1 MNARPVL
8 RAASGGVRR
17 HLAQTF
23 VIVMVLL
30 VSSAA
35 ATLGLALLAAA
46 NGPFQHAFASQHGA
60 DAAVSVDGA
69 RATNAQLAATRQV
82 AGVTAVAG
90 PFSVATATLSGPGI
104 ILSTGIVGRASPGGP
119 VDDLTLET
127 GHWPT
132 AANQIVLGESLGYF
146 PGLGSTMRV
155 TTAPGKP
162 LLTVVGVA
170 NSITNTAL
178 AWVLPAEVGALRST
192 GAPQQAQML
201 YRFASARTSA
211 QVRRDVAAVAAAL
224 PAGAVGS
231 YASWLN
237 ARQQATSN
245 SAILAPFV
253 EAFALIGIAMAVLI
267 VANVVSGAVVASYR
281 RIGVLKSVGFSP
293 AQVVVSYVIRVGLP
307 ALFGCLVGV
316 LAGNVLAVPV
326 LRKSAVSFR
335 VGSQTVPLWVNVLTP
350 VVMVALVALTALV
363 PALRAGRLSAVRA
376 IALGHAPRQG
386 RGYAAHRLA
395 SRLRLPRAVSIGLAA
410 PFARPARTFGTLAA
424 IMFGV
429 TAVIFAVGLDSS
441 LAKAEEGQ
449 SLAATAPV
457 QVGTNS
463 GNGWQ
468 PGSSTDRAI
477 VAALRAQ
484 PGTLRYVGLAQTEV
498 RATGLGKGVQAQ
510 AADGPAAWLGY
521 PIISG
526 HWYRGTD
533 QVVVNTAYL
542 TQSGLSVGDKTEL
555 TAGGPPQASTVGRA
569 VTVRIVGEVFVPGDD
584 PALMTSWQT
593 LTPVAPGTSLDQY
606 DVGLRPGV
614 SSSGYVRALN
624 AALGS
629 RYYASGPS
637 GGQFYLIADSL
648 IALLTLMMAVV
659 AGLGVFNTVLLG
671 TRERVHDLG
680 VFKAV
685 GMTPR
690 QTIAMV
696 LCWVAG
702 PAVVAAVIAVPVG
715 MLLRTAT
722 VNAMASAAYTGLP
735 ASFQAVYRPAE
746 LALLALSALVIGAA
760 GALLPASW
768 AARSR
773 TAAALRAE

>member
-1 MNARPVL
+1 
-8 RAASGGVRR
+8 
-17 HLAQTF
+17 
-23 VIVMVLL
+23 
-30 VSSAA
+30 
-35 ATLGLALLAAA
+35 
-46 NGPFQHAFASQHGA
+46 
-60 DAAVSVDGA
+60 
-69 RATNAQLAATRQV
+69 
-82 AGVTAVAG
+82 
-90 PFSVATATLSGPGI
+90 
-104 ILSTGIVGRASPGGP
+104 
-119 VDDLTLET
+119 
-127 GHWPT
+127 
-132 AANQIVLGESLGYF
+132 
-146 PGLGSTMRV
+146 
-155 TTAPGKP
+155 
-162 LLTVVGVA
+162 
-170 NSITNTAL
+170 
-178 AWVLPAEVGALRST
+178 
-192 GAPQQAQML
+192 
-201 YRFASARTSA
+201 
-211 QVRRDVAAVAAAL
+211 
-224 PAGAVGS
+224 
-231 YASWLN
+231 
-237 ARQQATSN
+237 
-245 SAILAPFV
+245 
-253 EAFALIGIAMAVLI
+253 
-267 VANVVSGAVVASYR
+267 
-281 RIGVLKSVGFSP
+281 
-293 AQVVVSYVIRVGLP
+293 
-307 ALFGCLVGV
+307 
-316 LAGNVLAVPV
+316 
-326 LRKSAVSFR
+326 
-335 VGSQTVPLWVNVLTP
+335 
-350 VVMVALVALTALV
+350 
-363 PALRAGRLSAVRA
+363 
-376 IALGHAPRQG
+376 
-386 RGYAAHRLA
+386 
-395 SRLRLPRAVSIGLAA
+395 
-410 PFARPARTFGTLAA
+410 
-424 IMFGV
+424 
-429 TAVIFAVGLDSS
+429 
-441 LAKAEEGQ
+441 
-449 SLAATAPV
+449 
-457 QVGTNS
+457 VGTNS

-477 VAALRAQ
+477 VDALRAQ

-510 AADGPAAWLGY
+510 ATDGPAAWLGY